1 MPRTGDILGYAR
13 VSTADQD
20 LSGQKDRLLQHGAIR
35 VFEDVISGKT
45 FNRPGLAALL
55 DQARPNDTLAVI
67 RLDRLGRSL
76 KELLETV
83 DNLKTKE
90 INLISLEERI
100 DTTSA
105 AGELVFHVF
114 GAIAHFERRLI
125 SERTKD
131 GLATARKYGRNP
143 GRPPLQPETISALQD
158 LVEAGKSV
166 SQAAKHLA
174 RIIHGCVVRVAQ
186 AFESRYFSVNDA
198 ESSSFTDRPPYHDA
212 VYFHLARFVTLKRQ
226 TDPSQF

>member
-20 LSGQKDRLLQHGAIR
+20 LSGQKDRLIQHGAIR

-45 FNRPGLAALL
+45 FNRPGLTELL

-83 DNLKTKE
+83 DDLKARE

-131 GLATARKYGRNP
+131 GLINARKQGRTL
-143 GRPPLQPETISALQD
+143 GRPTLQPETISALQD
-158 LVEAGKSV
+158 LVSAGKSV
-166 SQAAKHLA
+166 AQAAKHLGIGRSTA
-174 RIIHGCVVRVAQ
+174 YKVIK
-186 AFESRYFSVNDA
+186 N
-198 ESSSFTDRPPYHDA
+198 SSP
-212 VYFHLARFVTLKRQ
+212 Q
-226 TDPSQF
+226 

>member
-1 MPRTGDILGYAR
+1 MARVGDILGYAR

-83 DNLKTKE
+83 DNLKARE

-131 GLATARKYGRNP
+131 GLASARKHGRIP
-143 GRPPLQPETISALQD
+143 GRPPLQPATISALQD
-158 LVEAGKSV
+158 LVGAGKSV
-166 SQAAKHLA
+166 SQAAKHLGIGRSTA
-174 RIIHGCVVRVAQ
+174 YKAIRENGKP
-186 AFESRYFSVNDA
+186 SVFA
-198 ESSSFTDRPPYHDA
+198 ESSP
-212 VYFHLARFVTLKRQ
+212 LE
-226 TDPSQF
+226 

>member
-13 VSTADQD
+13 VSTAEQD

-55 DQARPNDTLAVI
+55 EQARPNDTLAVI

-83 DNLKTKE
+83 DGLKAKK

-131 GLATARKYGRNP
+131 GLINARKHGRVP
-143 GRPPLQPETISALQD
+143 GRPPLPPETISALED
-158 LVEAGKSV
+158 LIGEGKSV
-166 SQAAKHLA
+166 SQAAKHLGIGRSTA
-174 RIIHGCVVRVAQ
+174 YKAIRNH
-186 AFESRYFSVNDA
+186 
-198 ESSSFTDRPPYHDA
+198 TM
-212 VYFHLARFVTLKRQ
+212 
-226 TDPSQF
+226 

>member
-1 MPRTGDILGYAR
+1 MARVGDILGYAR

-83 DNLKTKE
+83 DDLKARE

-131 GLATARKYGRNP
+131 GLASARKHGRVP
-143 GRPPLQPETISALQD
+143 GRPPLQPATISALQD
-158 LVEAGKSV
+158 LVGAGKSV
-166 SQAAKHLA
+166 SQAAKHLGIGRSTA
-174 RIIHGCVVRVAQ
+174 YKAIRENGKPSV
-186 AFESRYFSVNDA
+186 FS
-198 ESSSFTDRPPYHDA
+198 ERSP
-212 VYFHLARFVTLKRQ
+212 LG
-226 TDPSQF
+226 

>member
-83 DNLKTKE
+83 DGLKARE

-125 SERTKD
+125 SERTKE
-131 GLATARKYGRNP
+131 GLINARKHGRTP

-158 LVEAGKSV
+158 LVSAGKSV
-166 SQAAKHLA
+166 AQAAKHLGIGRSTA
-174 RIIHGCVVRVAQ
+174 YKAIRKTVTPSM
-186 AFESRYFSVNDA
+186 FA
-198 ESSSFTDRPPYHDA
+198 ERSP
-212 VYFHLARFVTLKRQ
+212 LE
-226 TDPSQF
+226 